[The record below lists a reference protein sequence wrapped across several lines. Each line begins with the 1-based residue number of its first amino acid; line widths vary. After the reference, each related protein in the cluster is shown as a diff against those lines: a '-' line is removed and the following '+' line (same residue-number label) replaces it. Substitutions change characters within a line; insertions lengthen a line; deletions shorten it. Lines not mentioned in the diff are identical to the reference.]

1 MIVVMAAYN
10 LQEPLPGSA
19 TAKQSRLFLQR
30 FMPNTSY
37 RLGLSAQAELN
48 SFAIVAQHLGPTA
61 NGLNRP
67 KLAPPL
73 YDTLPILAGQLV
85 CELPAPIL

>member
-1 MIVVMAAYN
+1 MIAVMAAYN

-19 TAKQSRLFLQR
+19 TAEQSRLFLQGL
-30 FMPNTSY
+30 PNTSY

-61 NGLNRP
+61 NDLNRP